1 MKLNAGFYLDV
12 SISILHKVAIEI
24 EKEVCFLILCF
35 LKNKHTLFKKKT
47 YFI

>member
-24 EKEVCFLILCF
+24 EKKYVF
-35 LKNKHTLFKKKT
+35 
-47 YFI
+47 